1 MVFLYS
7 SVKLS
12 RQKRFI
18 MDVFPTAP
26 LPTTSTLTSFS
37 NASSI
42 CGAEKSGRASAPAA
56 MRRRREA
63 SRRTAN
69 ARVVRRGD
77 AVGRARWET
86 MHETTHERGWYAP
99 SRP

>member
-37 NASSI
+37 NSSSI
-42 CGAEKSGRASAPAA
+42 CEAGKSRTGVSVGGGETGDA
-56 MRRRREA
+56 RETGG
-63 SRRTAN
+63 RRT
-69 ARVVRRGD
+69 RV
-77 AVGRARWET
+77 
-86 MHETTHERGWYAP
+86 
-99 SRP
+99 

>member
-37 NASSI
+37 NSSSI
-42 CGAEKSGRASAPAA
+42 CEAGKS
-56 MRRRREA
+56 
-63 SRRTAN
+63 RTG
-69 ARVVRRGD
+69 VS
-77 AVGRARWET
+77 VGWR
-86 MHETTHERGWYAP
+86 
-99 SRP
+99 

>member
-37 NASSI
+37 NSSSI
-42 CGAEKSGRASAPAA
+42 CEAGKSRTGVSVGGETGDA
-56 MRRRREA
+56 RETGG
-63 SRRTAN
+63 RRT
-69 ARVVRRGD
+69 RV
-77 AVGRARWET
+77 
-86 MHETTHERGWYAP
+86 
-99 SRP
+99 

>member
-42 CGAEKSGRASAPAA
+42 CEAEKSGRASAPAA
-56 MRRRREA
+56 MRRRR